1 MSQAASFALVYQQE
15 EQIEAALSV
24 MFTAASVTNY
34 ATRSTTSKTSPFVD
48 LQVSLG
54 SELGRMVP
62 DNAGTYR
69 NGSWNFELMV
79 RVVTDR
85 GDDVTDHKTFKGEV
99 RRLMADFSAQ
109 FTELALPYHAI
120 ADLTHEQTQIGI
132 DEKDELDFSI
142 MQFSGVVS
150 TRSDAWPA

>member
-15 EQIEAALSV
+15 EQIETALAA
-24 MFTAASVTNY
+24 MFTADSVTNY
-34 ATRSTTSKTSPFVD
+34 ATRSTSNKATPYVD

-54 SELGRMVP
+54 AALGRMVA

-69 NGSWNFELMV
+69 NGSWNFELLV

-85 GDDVTDHKTFKGEV
+85 EDDSTDHKTFKGEV
-99 RRLMADFSAQ
+99 RKLLDDYVSQ
-109 FTELALPYHAI
+109 FTELALPYHAV
-120 ADLTHEQTQIGI
+120 ADVTHEQTQIGI
-132 DEKDELDFSI
+132 DEKDSLDISI
-142 MQFSGVVS
+142 LQFAGVVS

>member
-1 MSQAASFALVYQQE
+1 MSQAATFALVYQQE
-15 EQIEAALSV
+15 EQIESALAA
-24 MFTAASVTNY
+24 MFTADSVTNHKS
-34 ATRSTTSKTSPFVD
+34 RSTTAKTTPYVD

-54 SELGRMVP
+54 QALGRMVP

-69 NGSWNFELMV
+69 NGSWAFELLV

-85 GDDVTDHKTFKGEV
+85 EDDSTDHKTFKGEV
-99 RRLMADFSAQ
+99 RKLMDDYVSQ

-120 ADLTHEQTQIGI
+120 ADLTPESTQIGVDNDDTI
-132 DEKDELDFSI
+132 DFTIL
-142 MQFSGVVS
+142 QFAGVVS